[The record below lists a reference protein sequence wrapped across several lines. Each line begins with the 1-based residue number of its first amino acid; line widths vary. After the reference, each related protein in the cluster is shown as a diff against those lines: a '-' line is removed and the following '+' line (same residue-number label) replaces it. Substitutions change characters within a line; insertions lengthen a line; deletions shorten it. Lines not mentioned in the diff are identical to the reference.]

1 MAEPGPANPTSPRPQ
16 QVTYAGWGVVLGSVA
31 LVISAF
37 QQISTLHSLDTRT
50 TVERLVADQPSG
62 LTITVDTWLEVLKVL
77 GMVSGACAAA
87 AAILG
92 WQALQRSRSARIAL
106 LVIGV
111 PLVLAGL
118 ASGPI
123 FALLVGFGVVV
134 LWLPSA
140 NAWFDPA
147 APGKMQAMSDAPR
160 PPASPTPSGSAG
172 PVQPAAP
179 VPPPIPAPPAGP
191 YGQQPPPP
199 FGQPP
204 YGAAPAPPPQP
215 GTWPPNPHAQQ
226 PQQPYPPYAP
236 QGGRPGEVGPRPGPV
251 TAAVIITI
259 VLSGVTAILG
269 VILAVV
275 GAAVSDDLLSD
286 LADRG
291 YDITNVTSH
300 ELAVGLAVIGGFV
313 VVVALAAI
321 VVAIFVLRRSRG
333 ARVVLTVF
341 SALTILTSLITI
353 TSVVA
358 VLPLAGAIA
367 TIVLL
372 YQRSSSDWFA
382 GGGARP
388 PAPPVYPGG
397 SWPGA

>member
-1 MAEPGPANPTSPRPQ
+1 MAEPGPANPTSRPQ

-31 LVISAF
+31 LVITAF
-37 QQISTLHSLDTRT
+37 QQIATLHSLDTRT

-62 LTITVDTWLEVLKVL
+62 LSITVDTWLEVLKVL

-140 NAWFDPA
+140 NAWFDPTGA
-147 APGKMQAMSDAPR
+147 GTMPAMSDAPR
-160 PPASPTPSGSAG
+160 PPASPTPPGSAG
-172 PVQPAAP
+172 PGQPASP
-179 VPPPIPAPPAGP
+179 VPPPVPAPPAGP
-191 YGQQPPPP
+191 YGRQPPPP
-199 FGQPP
+199 YGQPP

-215 GTWPPNPHAQQ
+215 GTWPPNPYAQQPHPYVQ

-236 QGGRPGEVGPRPGPV
+236 QGGRPDEAGARPGPV

-259 VLSGVTAILG
+259 VLSGITAILG

-291 YDITNVTSH
+291 YDITDVTSH
-300 ELAVGLAVIGGFV
+300 ELAVGLAMIGGFV
-313 VVVALAAI
+313 VVIALAAI

-353 TSVVA
+353 TSIVA

-372 YQRSSSDWFA
+372 YRRSSSDWFA
-382 GGGARP
+382 GRGAQPPSYP
-388 PAPPVYPGG
+388 PAR
-397 SWPGA
+397 

>member
-1 MAEPGPANPTSPRPQ
+1 MAEPGPANPTSRPQ

-37 QQISTLHSLDTRT
+37 QQIATLHSLDTRT
-50 TVERLVADQPSG
+50 TVERLVADQPSS
-62 LTITVDTWLEVLKVL
+62 LSITVDTWLEVLKVL

-92 WQALQRSRSARIAL
+92 WQVLQRSRPARIAL

-140 NAWFDPA
+140 SAWFDPA
-147 APGKMQAMSDAPR
+147 GPGKVPATSDAPR
-160 PPASPTPSGSAG
+160 PPASPTPAGSAG

-179 VPPPIPAPPAGP
+179 VPPPVPAPPAGP
-191 YGQQPPPP
+191 YGQQPPQPY
-199 FGQPP
+199 GQPP

-215 GTWPPNPHAQQ
+215 GTWPPNPYAQQ
-226 PQQPYPPYAP
+226 PQQPYPSYAPYAP
-236 QGGRPGEVGPRPGPV
+236 QGGRPDEMGARPRPV
-251 TAAVIITI
+251 TAASIITI
-259 VLSGVTAILG
+259 VLSGITAILG

-313 VVVALAAI
+313 VVAALAAI
-321 VVAIFVLRRSRG
+321 VAAIFVLRRSRG

-341 SALTILTSLITI
+341 SALTILTSLVTI
-353 TSVVA
+353 TSIVA

-372 YQRSSSDWFA
+372 HQRSSSEWFA
-382 GGGARP
+382 GRGAQPPTYP
-388 PAPPVYPGG
+388 PAR
-397 SWPGA
+397 